1 MKKPFMKE
9 SYNFM
14 LYGALFGLLF
24 PIGATFF
31 QSYVTYGSIY
41 ITDLVKTQQLFPLL
55 WIINSAPLWL
65 GLFALFGGM
74 QLDKITMYKDALEE
88 EVKEK
93 IVQLHDEVERQKELI
108 IEKADA
114 LLETEDVKN
123 N

>member
-1 MKKPFMKE
+1 MKKPFKKE
-9 SYNFM
+9 TMNFA

-24 PIGATFF
+24 PVCATVF
-31 QSYVTYGSIY
+31 QTNLTYGSIHF
-41 ITDLVKTQQLFPLL
+41 TDLLKTQQSFPLL
-55 WIINSAPLWL
+55 WIIDSAPFWL

-74 QLDKITMYKDALEE
+74 QLDKVNAYKDALEV

-123 N
+123 K